1 MSCGSRDGPLFLLQ
15 IRRLKLQ
22 LEEERQKCSR
32 SEGSAA
38 DMAGLH
44 NGSDLQFIEMQSRY
58 HGQASATRGEAARL
72 PRASLG
78 EPCYKDGLILG
89 KSKV

>member
-1 MSCGSRDGPLFLLQ
+1 VSCGSRDSPLLPLQ

-58 HGQASATRGEAARL
+58 RGQARAALWGGCVPGARL
-72 PRASLG
+72 QARRRS
-78 EPCYKDGLILG
+78 
-89 KSKV
+89 